1 MNFLKQLGLSKI
13 IVPTIPL
20 VVAFIDI
27 VIPHFISRS
36 RRIPNADLIGVIC
49 HQRTMNAHPGEI
61 IELEALTINGGEADA
76 NSVEVS
82 LREIVGDIADNDRN
96 MITRRVCRRSAN
108 TARI

>member
-1 MNFLKQLGLSKI
+1 MNFFKQLGLSKVI
-13 IVPTIPL
+13 IPTIPL

-61 IELEALTINGGEADA
+61 IELEALTI
-76 NSVEVS
+76 SVEVS
-82 LREIVGDIADNDRN
+82 LREIVGDIADVMGREK
-96 MITRRVCRRSAN
+96 
-108 TARI
+108 